1 MMDMMELGRRIRQRR
16 ENRKLR
22 QADVSDALQVSFQ
35 AVSKWERGENAP
47 DIALLPRLARLL
59 DVTVD
64 WLLSGDEAGLDTI
77 EATVLCTGMA
87 GFAARARELAPREL
101 ATWMNGIF
109 YSLTEAIRHEGGV
122 PVKYVGDGCLAFFSG
137 GHHADRAVRAACFAR
152 RALPGKE
159 LLFSVHSGSVFL
171 GAMGHPDYASPDILG
186 DTVNNA
192 FLLLPWLEAKGTAHL
207 AITETT
213 RALLADVPAC
223 SPLKA
228 VFEKGETRLQI
239 FTVADSPGAGSGKMR
254 RTS

>member
-1 MMDMMELGRRIRQRR
+1 MDMMELGRRIRRRR
-16 ENRKLR
+16 EARKLR

-47 DIALLPRLARLL
+47 DIALLPRLARML

-87 GFAARARELAPREL
+87 GFAARARALAPREL

-109 YSLTEAIRHEGGV
+109 YSLTEAVRHEGGV

-152 RALPGKE
+152 RALPEKD
-159 LLFSVHSGSVFL
+159 LLFSMHSGAIFL
-171 GAMGHPDYASPDILG
+171 GAMGHPDYARADILG

-192 FLLLPWLEAKGTAHL
+192 FLLLPWLEARGGERVG
-207 AITETT
+207 ITETT
-213 RALLADVPAC
+213 HAQLKESTGC

-228 VFEKGETRLQI
+228 VFEKGETHLHI
-239 FTVADSPGAGSGKMR
+239 FTVKDNPAKSRGKGR
-254 RTS
+254 GRS